1 MKPLNNNFDL
11 EIQESFILEKVFT
24 TKKTL
29 KLLILLLVG
38 RLNVKES
45 ILIIEDEV
53 GLIKM
58 LKRLLEKEG
67 FQEIYQ
73 AESGYEALET
83 IKRSRVD
90 LILLDV
96 MLPDING
103 FELCQ
108 KIRDISDAPIIF
120 LTARTTDMDKLT
132 GFSVGGDDYI
142 TKPFNPLEVA
152 ARIKAILH
160 RQKKALSKLR
170 NIFQTDYFTLYFDQ
184 AKLVVNGEEIRL
196 PAMEFQLLKFMC
208 QNPNQV
214 LSVDQLYE
222 NVWGDYN
229 AVGKENTVMVHIS
242 RLRQKIERDPK
253 NPRYIKNVRGLGY
266 ILSIEHFADFLTQE

>member
-1 MKPLNNNFDL
+1 LKPLNNNFDL

-83 IKRSRVD
+83 IKRSMVD

>member
-83 IKRSRVD
+83 IKRSMVD

-266 ILSIEHFADFLTQE
+266 ILSIKNREGLK

>member
-83 IKRSRVD
+83 IKRSMVD

>member
-1 MKPLNNNFDL
+1 LKPLNNNFDL

-266 ILSIEHFADFLTQE
+266 ILSIKNREGLK

>member
-1 MKPLNNNFDL
+1 M

-266 ILSIEHFADFLTQE
+266 ILSIKNREGLK

>member
-266 ILSIEHFADFLTQE
+266 ILSIKNREGLK